1 MRSHSA
7 RTAPATTAVITVLIA
22 QLCICST
29 FLRQRHRCTK
39 SAGFAG
45 TACECGGTG
54 APCPTCNRRGHELSR
69 LPFTPDDEGKR
80 H

>member
-7 RTAPATTAVITVLIA
+7 HCARNNGCDHGSHRAALHLLHVFAPAA
-22 QLCICST
+22 QV
-29 FLRQRHRCTK
+29 HEV
-39 SAGFAG
+39 GWD
-45 TACECGGTG
+45 ECGGTG